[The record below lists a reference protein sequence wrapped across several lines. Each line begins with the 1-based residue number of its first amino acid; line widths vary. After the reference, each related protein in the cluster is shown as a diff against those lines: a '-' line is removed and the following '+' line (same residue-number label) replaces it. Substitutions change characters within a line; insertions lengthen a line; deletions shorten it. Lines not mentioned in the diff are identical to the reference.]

1 MRRLRQLQRRDSWNA
16 KRLKHLIDAEFRDES
31 IVVLANRAPFRH
43 DRAPDGSIVVKRSSG
58 GLVTALEPLIEACA
72 GVWVAHGSGSADRM
86 VADAQDG
93 VSVPPARPRYRLRHV
108 WLQPH
113 EERGYYDGFANEGL
127 WPLCHRAS
135 VPPTFRSTDFEAYRV
150 VNDRFA
156 DAVCEEASSDEPL
169 VLVQDYHF
177 ALAPGMI
184 RERLPL
190 ATIVA
195 FWHIPWPRPSEFA
208 LCPWRRELVEGLLGS
223 SVVGFQTP
231 EDCQN
236 FFDTAEIW
244 SHADV
249 DRDAGTIAIDGRSI
263 TVRAYPVSVEWPCRW
278 PLRELSVPACR
289 AIVRERLGLA
299 VDTHIGV
306 GIDRLDYTKGIN
318 EKFLAVERLLD
329 NYPSFRERF
338 VFVQVAEPTRER
350 IAQYR
355 NLHARVR
362 ETADRIN
369 RRFGT
374 QGYQPIMLLD
384 TRHEPADV
392 YRLLRAADL
401 CFVGS
406 LHDGMNLVA
415 KEFVSA
421 RDDEQGVLVLSA
433 FAGASRELSDAL
445 IVDPRAIED
454 GASAMAAALTMSPA
468 AQAHRMRAMRAAVE
482 NWSSHR
488 WAAELLMDAARAR
501 RAAPTAEAIESEAGE
516 ALASTQAS

>member
-1 MRRLRQLQRRDSWNA
+1 MRRLRYLQQRDCWNA

-43 DRAPDGSIVVKRSSG
+43 DRAPDGRIVVRRSSG
-58 GLVTALEPLIEACA
+58 GLVTALEPLMEACA
-72 GVWVAHGSGSADRM
+72 GVWVAHGCGTADRI
-86 VADAQDG
+86 VADADDG

-127 WPLCHRAS
+127 WPLCHRAN
-135 VPPTFRSTDFEAYRV
+135 VGPIFRSSDFDAYRL

-156 DAVCEEASSDEPL
+156 DAVAHEVSSDGPL

-177 ALAPGMI
+177 ALAPGLI
-184 RERLPL
+184 RARLPL

-195 FWHIPWPRPSEFA
+195 FWHIPWPRPSEVA
-208 LCPWRRELVEGLLGS
+208 LCPWRQELVDGLLGS
-223 SVVGFQTP
+223 TVVGFQTP

-236 FFDTAEIW
+236 FLDTVEIW
-244 SHADV
+244 SRADV
-249 DRDAGTIAIDGRSI
+249 DRARGTIAINGRRI

-278 PLRELSVPACR
+278 PLRELGVPACR
-289 AIVRERLGLA
+289 AIVRERLGLPVEA
-299 VDTHIGV
+299 RIGV
-306 GIDRLDYTKGIN
+306 GVDRLDYTKGIN

-329 NYPSFRERF
+329 NYPDFRERF
-338 VFVQVAEPTRER
+338 VFVQIAEPTRER
-350 IAQYR
+350 LAPYR
-355 NLHARVR
+355 NLHARIR

-369 RRFGT
+369 HRFGT
-374 QGYQPIMLLD
+374 PGYQPIVLLD

-392 YRLLRAADL
+392 YRLMRAADL

-421 RDDEQGVLVLSA
+421 RDDEHGVLVLSA

-454 GASAMAAALTMSPA
+454 GASAMAAALTMPA
-468 AQAHRMRAMRAAVE
+468 EAQARRMRAMRAAVE
-482 NWSSHR
+482 SWSSHR
-488 WAAELLMDAARAR
+488 WAAEILMDAARAR
-501 RAAPTAEAIESEAGE
+501 RAAHREETVEGE
-516 ALASTQAS
+516 ALVSTQAS